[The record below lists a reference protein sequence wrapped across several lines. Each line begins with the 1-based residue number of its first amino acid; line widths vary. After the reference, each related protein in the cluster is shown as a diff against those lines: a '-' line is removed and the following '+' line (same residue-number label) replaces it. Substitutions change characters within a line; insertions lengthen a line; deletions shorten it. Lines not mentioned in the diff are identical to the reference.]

1 MIITRARLDDLDA
14 IMTLEAD
21 GFDQGS
27 WSRDS
32 WTDEL
37 TVEDRQVLAYRD
49 ADDRLIAVATLHLVD
64 DFADLLRVIVAPERR
79 GQGIA
84 RKLLIAAILMAQ
96 ASGAVRILLE
106 VEEENLP
113 ARAVYARLGFDPI
126 DRRRDYYGPERHA
139 VVMELPIYLM
149 SYSPSSAED
158 VAS

>member
-1 MIITRARLDDLDA
+1 MIVTRARLADLDQIVA
-14 IMTLEAD
+14 LEEG
-21 GFDQGS
+21 GFDQGG

-32 WTDEL
+32 WADEL
-37 TVEDRQVLAYRD
+37 TGTDRQVLAYRD

-79 GQGIA
+79 GHGIA

-106 VEEENLP
+106 VEEENLA
-113 ARAVYARLGFDPI
+113 ARAVYARLGFSPI
-126 DRRRDYYGPERHA
+126 DRRRDYYGSDRHA
-139 VVMELPIYLM
+139 IVMELPIDLL
-149 SYSPSSAED
+149 SYSPGSAEE